1 MCVYVA
7 AVPGE
12 GILRISYVCIN
23 EMSSM
28 KKGNLLASYEAAG
41 GLLFNFTYVC
51 VYFCHIFLF
60 FR

>member
-12 GILRISYVCIN
+12 CIVWISYVYIN

-28 KKGNLLASYEAAG
+28 KNGNLLASYKAS
-41 GLLFNFTYVC
+41 
-51 VYFCHIFLF
+51 
-60 FR
+60 